1 MMSLDRRE
9 DQSGKQ
15 ISFHAHSNLSE
26 LHTLHI
32 LHNTILNF
40 LYFPSKKRW
49 VEKKTRCVLEN
60 EKINLESNFHFWLRC
75 MHIAYCICIRTIKS
89 KSAKECLNFNEK
101 SMDPAKRKWCHLTA
115 GRSIWKAISLSC
127 TSFTILF
134 ELPALHIASL
144 YQGNQKQIC
153 QMRPP
158 LKLQIKGNWHWQL
171 SKLRSTLTSPAKR
184 AQSMMLAF
192 YWKFDW
198 KEGSKTFFGMK
209 SDELLKR
216 SGW

>member
-1 MMSLDRRE
+1 MSGEKDKVCSREWE

-15 ISFHAHSNLSE
+15 FSFLIKMYAS
-26 LHTLHI
+26 
-32 LHNTILNF
+32 
-40 LYFPSKKRW
+40 
-49 VEKKTRCVLEN
+49 
-60 EKINLESNFHFWLRC
+60 
-75 MHIAYCICIRTIKS
+75 HIAYCICIRTIKS

-101 SMDPAKRKWCHLTA
+101 SMDPGKRKWCHLTA

-153 QMRPP
+153 QMTSP
-158 LKLQIKGNWHWQL
+158 LQLQIKGNWHWKL
-171 SKLRSTLTSPAKR
+171 SKLRPTLTYPAKR
-184 AQSMMLAF
+184 VMMLAF

-198 KEGSKTFFGMK
+198 EEGSKTFFGMK

-216 SGW
+216 SSW